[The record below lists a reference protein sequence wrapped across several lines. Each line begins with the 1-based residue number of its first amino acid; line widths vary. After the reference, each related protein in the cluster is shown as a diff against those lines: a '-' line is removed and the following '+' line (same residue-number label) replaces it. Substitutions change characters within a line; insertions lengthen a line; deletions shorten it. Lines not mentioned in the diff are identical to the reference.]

1 MRKGGEKKTDR
12 KDIMHALIHP
22 STHTFPFQGWGGG
35 SWSLAYHRHMTHHGQ
50 VASLFIID

>member
-22 STHTFPFQGWGGG
+22 STHTFPFQGWGGELEP
-35 SWSLAYHRHMTHHGQ
+35 SLP
-50 VASLFIID
+50 